1 MGIFNRKEL
10 TLSLLVKMLS
20 LLEDPLELWCIY
32 APVLSY
38 AVAFYLLESFV
49 ASANNFV
56 TSFGLFLVVLV
67 FPIFFNYFTAFS
79 SSLCLT
85 PTHNC
90 ESLPDAPAKGS
101 FFRDIAS
108 GDLYIS
114 FWYNKYREPFSIIIE
129 IGKYLL

>member
-67 FPIFFNYFTAFS
+67 FSNFFLITLQPFLPPSALLQLTTVNHFLMPQLKEVS
-79 SSLCLT
+79 S
-85 PTHNC
+85 
-90 ESLPDAPAKGS
+90 
-101 FFRDIAS
+101 
-108 GDLYIS
+108 
-114 FWYNKYREPFSIIIE
+114 E
-129 IGKYLL
+129 I